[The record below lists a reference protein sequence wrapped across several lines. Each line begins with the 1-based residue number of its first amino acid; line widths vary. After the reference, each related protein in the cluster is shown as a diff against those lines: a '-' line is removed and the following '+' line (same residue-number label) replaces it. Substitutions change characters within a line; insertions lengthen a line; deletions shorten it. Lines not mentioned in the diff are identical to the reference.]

1 MKKTL
6 KRPNYAEELLKI
18 IQSPLKNEVLLDR
31 LNDYHER
38 DIADAL
44 ELLSPQQRKK
54 LYPVLGAERL
64 AEIFSYLETPTQYLS
79 ELSIN
84 QAAKI
89 VSFMDSDDAV
99 DILEQM
105 EASAKEK
112 IVKKRKKSAF
122 LRHPS
127 DPLLRRG
134 RDWKHDD
141 YKLRSHT
148 QRSEY
153 PPGHAGTGDTGW

>member
-18 IQSPLKNEVLLDR
+18 IQRPLKNEVLLDR

-79 ELSIN
+79 ELSID
-84 QAAKI
+84 
-89 VSFMDSDDAV
+89 VY
-99 DILEQM
+99 
-105 EASAKEK
+105 
-112 IVKKRKKSAF
+112 KRQHICFF
-122 LRHPS
+122 L
-127 DPLLRRG
+127 
-134 RDWKHDD
+134 
-141 YKLRSHT
+141 YI
-148 QRSEY
+148 
-153 PPGHAGTGDTGW
+153 

>member
-54 LYPVLGAERL
+54 TVPGTRCRKACRD
-64 AEIFSYLETPTQYLS
+64 FFLS
-79 ELSIN
+79 RN
-84 QAAKI
+84 TDT
-89 VSFMDSDDAV
+89 VSV
-99 DILEQM
+99 
-105 EASAKEK
+105 
-112 IVKKRKKSAF
+112 
-122 LRHPS
+122 
-127 DPLLRRG
+127 
-134 RDWKHDD
+134 
-141 YKLRSHT
+141 
-148 QRSEY
+148 
-153 PPGHAGTGDTGW
+153 